1 MMRLAR
7 ALRRVVKDEGSVQ
20 SLSQADLEVTKD
32 DRSDCSGK
40 TKVCTVTGGCANEL
54 VSHVILSNKKHT
66 TSERH

>member
-32 DRSDCSGK
+32 DRSDCTGK
-40 TKVCTVTGGCANEL
+40 TKVCTFTGVCANEL
-54 VSHVILSNKKHT
+54 VSHVILSKKHT
-66 TSERH
+66 TSG